1 MTRSHLAVSVLL
13 VLAACGK
20 PKPAPEEDSPPP
32 AATTTTPAPAPA
44 GDPVAKAKTTF
55 EQRCVPCHGA
65 TGNGDGPASA
75 SLSPRP
81 RNYTDKAWQA
91 SVTDEQLEKT
101 IKFGGAGVGK
111 SPAMPSNPDLDPAT
125 IAALKDL
132 VRSFGK

>member
-1 MTRSHLAVSVLL
+1 M
-13 VLAACGK
+13 
-20 PKPAPEEDSPPP
+20 PPP
-32 AATTTTPAPAPA
+32 TTNLLLHLDAGTFGGVDADPIGTLADQSGNSNDGTATGSDRPTYKTSIVN
-44 GDPVAKAKTTF
+44 GLPVARFTAVPQKLTT
-55 EQRCVPCHGA
+55 
-65 TGNGDGPASA
+65 PASA
-75 SLSPRP
+75 SLSPKP

-125 IAALKDL
+125 IVALRDI